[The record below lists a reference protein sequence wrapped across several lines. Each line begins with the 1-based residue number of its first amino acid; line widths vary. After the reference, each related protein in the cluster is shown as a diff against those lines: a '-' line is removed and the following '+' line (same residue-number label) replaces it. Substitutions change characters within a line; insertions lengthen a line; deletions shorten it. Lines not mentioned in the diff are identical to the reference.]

1 MTLTAYGHPS
11 HVAAPPAGA
20 PLPLAIGPANAE
32 LVTGVPWRY
41 LRDRFAHLLVQL
53 GERKSVIPAAALAAE
68 LAGRSAIDAVRD
80 AEPDPVEAACREFG
94 LVDTGRGAP

>member
-1 MTLTAYGHPS
+1 MTSPITAQGGPL
-11 HVAAPPAGA
+11 HVSPPGA
-20 PLPLAIGPANAE
+20 PAPVSIGPANAE

-41 LRDRFAHLLVQL
+41 LRDRFPDLVIPI
-53 GERKSVIPAAALAAE
+53 GERKAVILASDLAAE

-94 LVDTGRGAP
+94 LVDVHR